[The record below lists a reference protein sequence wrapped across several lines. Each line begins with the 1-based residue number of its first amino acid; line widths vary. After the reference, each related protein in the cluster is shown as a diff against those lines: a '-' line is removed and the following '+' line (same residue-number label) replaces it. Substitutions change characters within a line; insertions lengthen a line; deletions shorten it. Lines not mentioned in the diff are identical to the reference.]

1 MDEIYKRRSIRSFKD
16 EIVEDKDIEAIIKA
30 GMNAPSAKNNEP
42 WQFIVIKDKD
52 TLFHLS
58 TIKLYGKMLKEAAC
72 AIVLVVKPKMIFWQQ
87 DMAACCE
94 NMLLEATHLDLG
106 SCWCG
111 VKPLEREEERLR
123 DFFSVPDDY
132 YIFGLVAL
140 GYADE
145 EKEYN
150 NKFNKS
156 LIHYETW

>member
-42 WQFIVIKDKD
+42 WQFIVVKDKD

-72 AIVLVVKPKMIFWQQ
+72 AIVLVAKPKMIFWQQ

-145 EKEYN
+145 EKDYN
-150 NKFNKS
+150 NKFDKS